1 MFFRCPIEGYFV
13 CFGARLRSP
22 KSRFK
27 TSSKKNSTSIERWR
41 NCYEKERGLIPSITN
56 INKLLQTKGIH
67 NNFIDRI
74 QAIYYGK
81 VVLKKVLRHKN
92 YALFY
97 FDRMASEII
106 FLLIQLLL
114 YLVFTLVHLVLVD
127 DVQSNTHILFCFF

>member
-1 MFFRCPIEGYFV
+1 MFFRYPIEAYLVYFD
-13 CFGARLRSP
+13 ARLRSP

-74 QAIYYGK
+74 
-81 VVLKKVLRHKN
+81 
-92 YALFY
+92 
-97 FDRMASEII
+97 
-106 FLLIQLLL
+106 
-114 YLVFTLVHLVLVD
+114 
-127 DVQSNTHILFCFF
+127 